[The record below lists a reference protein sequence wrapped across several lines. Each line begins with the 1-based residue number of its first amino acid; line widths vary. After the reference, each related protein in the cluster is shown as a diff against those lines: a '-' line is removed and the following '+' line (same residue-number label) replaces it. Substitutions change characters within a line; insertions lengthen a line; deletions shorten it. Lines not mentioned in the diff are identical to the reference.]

1 MDGSLAF
8 TFARLF
14 IRFIVGILLLSVALS
29 KLLHRHDFRSAIQDY
44 RLIPA
49 TLEKSLNLSEL
60 LSSTVPTLELLLGI
74 ALISGIL
81 LTPALLLSL
90 LLFGVYTIALII
102 NLRRGRSELSCGCGG
117 ILGNHRISWW
127 MVGRNILLLAGL
139 LLLLITPSVPFQ
151 IDLLSGTGFHAQPV
165 DWLSAALPAAICVTL
180 FLAAIALLNAARV
193 LWENPTLQ

>member
-8 TFARLF
+8 TFVRLF
-14 IRFIVGILLLSVALS
+14 IRFIVGILLISVAFS
-29 KLLHRHDFRSAIQDY
+29 KFRHRRDFRRAIQDY

-49 TLEKSLNLSEL
+49 KMETSLKLSGL
-60 LSSTVPTLELLLGI
+60 LSALVPPLELLLGI

-81 LTPALLLSL
+81 LTPALLLSI
-90 LLFGVYTIALII
+90 LLFGVYTAALTI
-102 NLRRGRSELSCGCGG
+102 NLRRGRFELSCGCGG

-139 LLLLITPSVPFQ
+139 LLLLVTPPDPFQ
-151 IDLLSGTGFHAQPV
+151 VGLLSGTGFHAQPV

-193 LWENPTLQ
+193 LWEKPAPQ

>member
-29 KLLHRHDFRSAIQDY
+29 KLRHRRDFRRTIQDY
-44 RLIPA
+44 QLIPA

-74 ALISGIL
+74 TIISGIL
-81 LTPALLLSL
+81 LIPALLLSI

-139 LLLLITPSVPFQ
+139 LLLLMTPPDPFQ
-151 IDLLSGTGFHAQPV
+151 VDLLSGTGFHAQPV

>member
-14 IRFIVGILLLSVALS
+14 IRFTLGILLISVALS
-29 KLLHRHDFRSAIQDY
+29 KLLHRRDFRGAIQDY

-49 TLEKSLNLSEL
+49 ALETSLKLSGL
-60 LSSTVPTLELLLGI
+60 LSVLVPPLELLLGI
-74 ALISGIL
+74 AIISGVFL
-81 LTPALLLSL
+81 VPALLLGIL
-90 LLFGVYTIALII
+90 LLSVYTAALII

-117 ILGNHRISWW
+117 ILGNHQISWW
-127 MVGRNILLLAGL
+127 MVGRNILLLAGT
-139 LLLLITPSVPFQ
+139 LLLLITPPDPFQ

-193 LWENPTLQ
+193 LWEKPAPQ